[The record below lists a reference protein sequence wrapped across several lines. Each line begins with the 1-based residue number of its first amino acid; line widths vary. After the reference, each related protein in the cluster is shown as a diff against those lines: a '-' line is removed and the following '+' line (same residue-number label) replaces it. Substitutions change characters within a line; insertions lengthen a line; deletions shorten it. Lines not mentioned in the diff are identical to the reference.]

1 LTFFTTFVNKTKNM
15 PNKKKNE
22 DAKKQKISVSMNEKL
37 LNKLDDFLDEQDLGK
52 RSKYIEKLIKD
63 DMIKKGKDVSK
74 DF

>member
-1 LTFFTTFVNKTKNM
+1 M

-63 DMIKKGKDVSK
+63 DMIKKGKDV
-74 DF
+74 DDRF

>member
-1 LTFFTTFVNKTKNM
+1 M

-37 LNKLDDFLDEQDLGK
+37 LNKLDEFLDEQDLGK

>member
-1 LTFFTTFVNKTKNM
+1 M
-15 PNKKKNE
+15 ANKKKHE

-37 LNKLDDFLDEQDLGK
+37 LNKLDEFLDEQELGK

-63 DMIKKGKDVSK
+63 DMIKRNKDISNG

>member
-1 LTFFTTFVNKTKNM
+1 M
-15 PNKKKNE
+15 ANKKKHE

-37 LNKLDDFLDEQDLGK
+37 LNKLDELLDEQELGK

-63 DMIKKGKDVSK
+63 DMIKRNKDISNG